1 MSDKIF
7 VSELKEGMPVESI
20 FLCTH
25 KALLKD
31 KNGKPYL
38 NLKLTDR
45 TGEIEARVWERANHW
60 VDAFDKLDYLR
71 VKGHV
76 VSFQERLQFNVMALE
91 ALAPEFVSPEDFL
104 PHTSH
109 DIEGMYQE
117 LLELCRKNLRHP
129 AVRSLLFDL
138 LENSPWVEDFKKS
151 PAAKSN
157 HHAWVG
163 GLLEHVLKLCQV
175 AVDIL
180 KHYPQAD
187 ADLVLA
193 GLILHDFGK
202 VEELSADR
210 VFEYTDK
217 GQLVGHLTISVE
229 ILLKAAARQ
238 EDFPP
243 RILHHLMHIILSH
256 HGHLEYGSPKEPM
269 TLEAL
274 LVHQLDHLDSKLQAF
289 QDSLARET
297 SGDSR
302 WSSAG
307 FVFKRPL
314 YKATASDMSPD
325 SSPQTT
331 EKKSTPKPSIP
342 KTDVVPPEN
351 RNDKKEA
358 SAESNK
364 TSKETQD
371 RPSQQSKEEHR
382 PHRVPHHQPLGTNLG
397 ELLSAQLKKN

>member
-1 MSDKIF
+1 
-7 VSELKEGMPVESI
+7 MPVESV

-60 VDAFDKLDYLR
+60 VGTFEKLDYMR

-76 VSFQERLQFNVMALE
+76 VAFQDRLQFNIIALE
-91 ALAPEFVSPEDFL
+91 ALTPETVSPEDFL
-104 PHTSH
+104 PHTPYN
-109 DIEGMYQE
+109 IETMYQE

-129 AVRSLLFDL
+129 SIKALLFDL

-175 AVDIL
+175 AVDVL
-180 KHYPQAD
+180 KHYPQAN

-238 EDFPP
+238 ENFPP
-243 RILHHLMHIILSH
+243 RVLHHLMHIILSH

-289 QDSLARET
+289 QDSVAREAAN
-297 SGDSR
+297 DSR

-314 YKATASDMSPD
+314 YKATESDMNPNSV
-325 SSPQTT
+325 SQIA
-331 EKKSTPKPSIP
+331 EKKTPPSTTAMESNS
-342 KTDVVPPEN
+342 VYLEN
-351 RNDKKEA
+351 RKKNEA
-358 SAESNK
+358 PSPVP
-364 TSKETQD
+364 TSRERTATAHEQTKED
-371 RPSQQSKEEHR
+371 HR
-382 PHRVPHHQPLGTNLG
+382 PQRMPHHQPLGTNLG